1 MAAVKFS
8 WWEQIKRSGSFMIG
22 TSPEFDLAVFTLC
35 FLSRRS
41 RRTCDVS
48 RANPILSY
56 KNLFLILIGT
66 KYWKKLRWF
75 YAIFIYINGRT
86 NISKKELILL
96 WPSVLKSTKSFLDV
110 GKKTN
115 CYCQFYKNN
124 YEYHE
129 FHRFLWKFI
138 KYLIEYFII
147 ILSIWGFPLIY

>member
-48 RANPILSY
+48 RASPILSY

-66 KYWKKLRWF
+66 KYWKKLR
-75 YAIFIYINGRT
+75 
-86 NISKKELILL
+86 
-96 WPSVLKSTKSFLDV
+96 
-110 GKKTN
+110 
-115 CYCQFYKNN
+115 
-124 YEYHE
+124 
-129 FHRFLWKFI
+129 
-138 KYLIEYFII
+138 
-147 ILSIWGFPLIY
+147 